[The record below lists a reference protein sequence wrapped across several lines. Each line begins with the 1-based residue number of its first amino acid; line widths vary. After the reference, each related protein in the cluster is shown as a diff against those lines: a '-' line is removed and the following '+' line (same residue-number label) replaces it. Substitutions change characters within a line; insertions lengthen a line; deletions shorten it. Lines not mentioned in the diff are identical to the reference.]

1 MANAHRPGGGWLRG
15 ALAQEES
22 LCYRTSLSFSLKN
35 RHYPLPLLGGIYSPT
50 IVVPRESLAAGH
62 GLLDLS
68 APETLPVVSVVSVAA
83 VREPETVMT
92 GADGDGDGDGSG
104 EEGERYRFAADR
116 EAMKERMRVV
126 LRVAAVNGHR
136 RLVLGALGCGAFR
149 NPRGEV
155 VRCWREVF
163 GEGEFA
169 GGWWERIVFAVMDGG
184 GGGGG
189 GGGVDAGRDG
199 DGNFGV
205 FWRGL
210 DGLVV

>member
-1 MANAHRPGGGWLRG
+1 M
-15 ALAQEES
+15 
-22 LCYRTSLSFSLKN
+22 T
-35 RHYPLPLLGGIYSPT
+35 
-50 IVVPRESLAAGH
+50 
-62 GLLDLS
+62 
-68 APETLPVVSVVSVAA
+68 A
-83 VREPETVMT
+83 V
-92 GADGDGDGDGSG
+92 DGDGGGSG
-104 EEGERYRFAADR
+104 SREGYKFAADR
-116 EAMKERMRVV
+116 EAMKGRMRVV

-155 VRCWREVF
+155 VRCWREVL

-169 GGWWERIVFAVMDGG
+169 GGWWERVVFAVMDGG
-184 GGGGG
+184 GWGAGEAD
-189 GGGVDAGRDG
+189 VGRDG